1 MRRWQ
6 TVLMVVC
13 AMAAGSGCINITL
26 PSQISASL
34 LPPDTS
40 FVINGQAEAAV
51 DSSTFPVWRGE
62 DGQGFVLFQTLDVT
76 NAHFDSVMTPGARAR
91 IQVQVR
97 NDLAPLC
104 QPDVVPVEVLKVLQ
118 INGKDVTR

>member
-6 TVLMVVC
+6 TILITLC
-13 AMAAGSGCINITL
+13 AMAAGGGCINVTL
-26 PSQISASL
+26 PSQVSASL
-34 LPPDTS
+34 LPADTS

-62 DGQGFVLFQTLDVT
+62 DGQAFVLFQTLDVK
-76 NAHFDSVMTPGARAR
+76 NADFDAVMTPGALAR

-118 INGKDVTR
+118 LNGKDLK